1 MKKNTIKAET
11 IISIDSGRRSAL
23 IERSIGEGSKKENLR
38 RLADVH
44 DLIARHLNCNRS
56 MNNGIQ

>member
-1 MKKNTIKAET
+1 MKTNTIKAET
-11 IISIDSGRRSAL
+11 IITIGSGELSAL
-23 IERSIGEGSKKENLR
+23 IEKTAEECSEKNNLR

-44 DLIARHLNCNRS
+44 DVITRHLNCNRS

>member
-23 IERSIGEGSKKENLR
+23 IERFTGEGSKNENLR

-44 DLIARHLNCNRS
+44 DVITRHLNRNRS

>member
-23 IERSIGEGSKKENLR
+23 IERFTGEGSKNENLR

-44 DLIARHLNCNRS
+44 DVITRHLNCNRS

>member
-44 DLIARHLNCNRS
+44 DLISRHLNCNRS

>member
-44 DLIARHLNCNRS
+44 DVITRHLNCNRS